1 MIPDTWL
8 QRASNTAA
16 EGQSQGK
23 ISTNAPKTQCQSNL
37 SYFHFDTI
45 HRNSLAV

>member
-8 QRASNTAA
+8 QRASNT

-23 ISTNAPKTQCQSNL
+23 ISTNAPKHNVKVISVIFTLIQ
-37 SYFHFDTI
+37 FIGI
-45 HRNSLAV
+45 H